1 MIWMNHLPESCDDCP
16 CLYDG
21 IACQAAEFDNFVEE
35 SCTIF
40 SSITDRHPNC
50 PLKELVLCKDC
61 KHRCFD
67 NRFGFMCNLDTGDPY
82 EMGRNAY
89 DDDWFC
95 ADGERKDE

>member
-1 MIWMNHLPESCDDCP
+1 MIWMNKLPESCDDCP

-61 KHRCFD
+61 CHYDKESKYCIFNDRE
-67 NRFGFMCNLDTGDPY
+67 MKLLD
-82 EMGRNAY
+82 
-89 DDDWFC
+89 FC
-95 ADGERKDE
+95 SYGEKKND